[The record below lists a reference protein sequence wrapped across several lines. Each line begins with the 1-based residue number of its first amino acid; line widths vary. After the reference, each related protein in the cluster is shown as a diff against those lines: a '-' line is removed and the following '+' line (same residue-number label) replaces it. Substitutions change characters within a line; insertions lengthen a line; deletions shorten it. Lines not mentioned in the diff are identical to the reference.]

1 MPEAQPLAVAYIAC
15 STQWQYAGMGARC
28 GLRYEGCTALLREYL
43 PGWQQDPAFADVD
56 MAELMRGL
64 QIIESATLGADA
76 ELRERKR
83 PRDSDGAADEQ
94 RIGS

>member
-1 MPEAQPLAVAYIAC
+1 MAYIAC

-43 PGWQQDPAFADVD
+43 PTWQQDPAFADVD

-64 QIIESATLGADA
+64 QIIEGATLGADA
-76 ELRERKR
+76 ELRAKNRA
-83 PRDSDGAADEQ
+83 RDPSGPTEEQ
-94 RIGS
+94 RIGSGS